1 MSIRIITDSA
11 SDILQS
17 DAEKMGITVLPLK
30 TIFSTGEYIDGI
42 TLSHKEFFEKLI
54 ELGEISKTSQ
64 ITPFEYEEEYKKY
77 PNDEIIV
84 ITLSSKLSG
93 CNQSANIAAAE
104 YDNVYIVDS
113 LNATVG
119 ERLLVEYALRLIKEG
134 KTAKEIVDILNK
146 EKDNICL
153 IALLDT
159 LEYLKKGG
167 RISSTTAFIGTIL
180 HIKPVITVKDG
191 KVESLGKA
199 RGSKNGNNMLRKLVT
214 EYGIDLS
221 LPYEVAYSGLTD
233 VLLKKYLEDNK
244 DLYEGDIEK
253 LPLRTIGST
262 IGTHVGPGAIAL
274 AFFKKNK

>member
-30 TIFSTGEYIDGI
+30 TIFSTGEYIDGV

-104 YDNVYIVDS
+104 YDNVYVVDS

-119 ERLLVEYALRLIKEG
+119 ERLLVEYALRLIKDG
-134 KTAKEIVDILNK
+134 KPAKEIVDILNK

-167 RISSTTAFIGTIL
+167 RISSTTAFIGTLL

-199 RGSKNGNNMLRKLVT
+199 RGSKNANNMLRKLVT
-214 EYGIDLS
+214 EYGMDLS

-253 LPLRTIGST
+253 LSLRTIGST

>member
-17 DAEKMGITVLPLK
+17 EAKAMGITVLPLK
-30 TIFSTGEYIDGI
+30 TIFSTGEYIDGV
-42 TLSHKEFFEKLI
+42 TLSHSEFFEKLI
-54 ELGEISKTSQ
+54 ETGEISKTSQ

-93 CNQSANIAAAE
+93 CNQSANIASQDF
-104 YDNVYIVDS
+104 DNVYVVDS

-119 ERLLVEYALRLIKEG
+119 ERVLVELALRLIKEG
-134 KTAKEIVDILNK
+134 KTAIEIVNILNK
-146 EKDNICL
+146 EKNNICL

-167 RISSTTAFIGTIL
+167 RISSTTAFIGTLL
-180 HIKPVITVKDG
+180 HIKPVITIKDG

-199 RGSKNGNNMLRKLVT
+199 RGSKNGNNMLRGLVN
-214 EYGIDLS
+214 EYAMDLS
-221 LPYEVAYSGLTD
+221 MPYEVAYSGLSD
-233 VLLKKYLEDNK
+233 ILLKKYLEDNK
-244 DLYEGDIEK
+244 DLYDGDVAK

-274 AFFKKNK
+274 AFFKKNR

>member
-17 DAEKMGITVLPLK
+17 DAQSMGITVLPLK
-30 TIFSTGEYIDGI
+30 TIFSTGEYIDGV
-42 TLSHKEFFEKLI
+42 TLSHSEFFEKLI

-104 YDNVYIVDS
+104 FDNVYVVDS

-134 KTAKEIVDILNK
+134 KSAKEIVDILNK

-167 RISSTTAFIGTIL
+167 RISSTTAFIGTLL

-214 EYGIDLS
+214 EYGMDLS

-244 DLYEGDIEK
+244 DLYEGDIK
-253 LPLRTIGST
+253 NLPLRTIGST

>member
-30 TIFSTGEYIDGI
+30 TIFSTGEYIDGV

-77 PNDEIIV
+77 SNDEIIV

-93 CNQSANIAAAE
+93 CNQSANIAASE
-104 YDNVYIVDS
+104 YKNVYVVDS

-134 KTAKEIVDILNK
+134 KSAKEIVDILNN

-167 RISSTTAFIGTIL
+167 RISSTTAFIGTLL
-180 HIKPVITVKDG
+180 HIKPVITIKDG

-199 RGSKNGNNMLRKLVT
+199 RGSKNGNNMLRKLVN
-214 EYGIDLS
+214 EYGMDLS

-253 LPLRTIGST
+253 LSLRTIGST

>member
-64 ITPFEYEEEYKKY
+64 ITPFEYQEEYKKY

-104 YDNVYIVDS
+104 YKNVYVVDS

-134 KTAKEIVDILNK
+134 KSAKEIVDILNN

-167 RISSTTAFIGTIL
+167 RISSTTAFIGTLL

-214 EYGIDLS
+214 EYGMDLS

>member
-30 TIFSTGEYIDGI
+30 TIFSTGEYIDGV
-42 TLSHKEFFEKLI
+42 TLSHNKFFEMLI

-93 CNQSANIAAAE
+93 CNQSANIAASE
-104 YDNVYIVDS
+104 YKNVYVVDS

-134 KTAKEIVDILNK
+134 KSAKEIVDILNN

-167 RISSTTAFIGTIL
+167 RISSTTAFIGTLL
-180 HIKPVITVKDG
+180 HIKPVITIKDG

-214 EYGIDLS
+214 EYGMDLS

>member
-30 TIFSTGEYIDGI
+30 TIFSTGEYIDGV

-104 YDNVYIVDS
+104 YKNVYVVDS

-119 ERLLVEYALRLIKEG
+119 ERLLVEYALRLIKDG
-134 KTAKEIVDILNK
+134 KPAKEIVDILNK

-167 RISSTTAFIGTIL
+167 RISSTTAFIGTLL

-214 EYGIDLS
+214 EYGMDLS

-233 VLLKKYLEDNK
+233 VLLKKYIEDNK